1 MAALLGPALHGAA
14 QPVTPASRAFSQRL
28 RRRLAS
34 AGALA
39 LALLPA
45 AHAQKAYGAGLVW
58 VYDPNVLATNSGT
71 CVGFGNTV
79 TRAATPPRR
88 ATSRSGAPLGAAR
101 HAPRIR
107 ANAAPIESGGSC
119 CASMGCPPRTRPD

>member
-1 MAALLGPALHGAA
+1 M
-14 QPVTPASRAFSQRL
+14 PASRVFSQRL

-71 CVGFGNTV
+71 CVRWQQRDTRGHAASARHLTQRR
-79 TRAATPPRR
+79 TARRCASRAAVSRKRR
-88 ATSRSGAPLGAAR
+88 ATIFGR
-101 HAPRIR
+101 
-107 ANAAPIESGGSC
+107 
-119 CASMGCPPRTRPD
+119 